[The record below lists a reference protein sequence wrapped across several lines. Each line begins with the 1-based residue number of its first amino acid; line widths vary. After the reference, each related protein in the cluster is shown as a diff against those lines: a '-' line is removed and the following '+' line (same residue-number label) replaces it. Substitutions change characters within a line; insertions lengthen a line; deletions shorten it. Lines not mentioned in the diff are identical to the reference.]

1 MGPVNSHS
9 HETVRFGRRVRE
21 HPRERGP
28 DRVRGAYI
36 ESFYQRPA
44 ELKNGNDPTNFF
56 HVRSAARS
64 DGERLD
70 LFLDLLSDAIV
81 LHV

>member
-1 MGPVNSHS
+1 M
-9 HETVRFGRRVRE
+9 
-21 HPRERGP
+21 
-28 DRVRGAYI
+28 
-36 ESFYQRPA
+36 ESSYQRLA

-56 HVRSAARS
+56 HVPAARS